1 MEKTRLYKLVQHLQM
16 ESVFQKKETRDK
28 SIDAA
33 LAIAQHIPPNSE
45 MNWEGVNH
53 SYQETGVLQLV
64 HRFGSEHTGVQ
75 DWAGTVIHGRDTGY
89 VSVPHSK
96 PIKDFAKPVEPRNPP
111 QKRSELA
118 EQYGFRFDNFS
129 QLLKA
134 IGFWQRIGPLLE
146 NIPEDAGGVKP
157 GSVDWEHYEFAVSD
171 PRFKAVMNVING
183 SAQIDYEKAFPELEE
198 SFDLIKQ
205 HKFHTDAYK
214 TKYYQAKGKSPLSV
228 PDILSALV
236 IEKLNSEAGFSE
248 EQKSEIRYLNAL
260 ILDDQVPNSKR
271 VQLYEKLK
279 TIYKDLP
286 KTELVRLVGKTAS
299 DLAIPDDRSDKIARL
314 EDVSIKMPTV
324 DAVVPLGSSDD
335 GYHAYIARQIVNR
348 NKDAAMI
355 PSGGR
360 APHELLTGNVS
371 QFTEADLMVAM
382 ALCNNLDEIY
392 RWKPQGVQL
401 NEPPLNQYD
410 IFAPDDLSYS
420 TETNAQKS
428 ILRINALQNLVGS
441 DRPLQILVVTN
452 NLHSSRAGIDFRNA
466 LKGHALAQVSVFE
479 NSESPHLKD
488 MHTERKIHGL
498 TYMFG
503 EYAKHLYMVS

>member
-1 MEKTRLYKLVQHLQM
+1 MEKTPLYKLVQHLQM
-16 ESVFQKKETRDK
+16 ESAFQANEPHDK

-33 LAIAQHIPPNSE
+33 LKIISPTPE
-45 MNWEGVNH
+45 INWETVNH

-75 DWAGTVIHGRDTGY
+75 DWSAQVIHGRDTDY
-89 VSVPHSK
+89 VSVPHTK
-96 PIKDFAKPVEPRNPP
+96 PIKDFAKPVEPKNPP
-111 QKRSELA
+111 QKRFELA

-134 IGFWQRIGPLLE
+134 IGFWQKIGPLLE
-146 NIPEDAGGVKP
+146 QIPEESGGVKP
-157 GSVDWEHYEFAVSD
+157 GSVDWEQYEFAVTD

-205 HKFHTDAYK
+205 HKFHIDAYK

-260 ILDDQVPNSKR
+260 ILDDRVPNSKR
-271 VQLYEKLK
+271 IQIYEKLK
-279 TIYKDLP
+279 KIYKDLP
-286 KTELVRLVGKTAS
+286 ETELVRLVGQTAS
-299 DLAIPDDRSDKIARL
+299 DLAIPENRLEKITSL
-314 EDVSIKMPTV
+314 EDVKIKMPTV
-324 DAVVPLGSSDD
+324 DAVVPLGSSDE
-335 GYHAYIARQIVNR
+335 GYHAYIARQIVTR
-348 NKDAAMI
+348 NKNAAMI

-360 APHELLTGNVS
+360 APHELLTGNAS
-371 QFTEADLMVAM
+371 HFTEADFMVAM
-382 ALCNNLDEIY
+382 ALSSNLDELY
-392 RWKPQGVQL
+392 RWNPHGTQL

-410 IFAPDDLSYS
+410 IFAPDKLSHS
-420 TETNAQKS
+420 TETNANQTT
-428 ILRINALQNLVGS
+428 LRIAALQNIVGA
-441 DRPLQILVVTN
+441 DRPLEILVVTN
-452 NLHSSRAGIDFRNA
+452 NLHSSRAGIDFSNA
-466 LKGHALAQVSVFE
+466 LKGHAIAHVSVYE
-479 NSESPHLKD
+479 NNESPHLKD
-488 MHTERKIHGL
+488 LHTERKIHGL
-498 TYMFG
+498 AYMFG